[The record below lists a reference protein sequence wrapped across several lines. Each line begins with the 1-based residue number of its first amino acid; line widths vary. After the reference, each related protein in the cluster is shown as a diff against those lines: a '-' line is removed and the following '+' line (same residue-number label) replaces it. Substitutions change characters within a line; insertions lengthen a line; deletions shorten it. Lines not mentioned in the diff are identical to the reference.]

1 MNEHKAE
8 IISMLRFS
16 RNQLTQ
22 MLDYITID
30 NADIISLFDE
40 DFDRTKEIKSQ
51 IEKFTQEV
59 YSNNTLPF

>member
-8 IISMLRFS
+8 IISMLRLS

-30 NADIISLFDE
+30 NADIISLSDE
-40 DFDRTKEIKSQ
+40 DFDRIKEIKSQ

-59 YSNNTLPF
+59 YCNNTLPF

>member
-8 IISMLRFS
+8 IIGMLRFS

-30 NADIISLFDE
+30 NADTVSLFDE
-40 DFDRTKEIKSQ
+40 DFNRIKEIKSQ
-51 IEKFTQEV
+51 IEKFTQEI

>member
-8 IISMLRFS
+8 IIGMLRFS
-16 RNQLTQ
+16 RSQLTQ

-40 DFDRTKEIKSQ
+40 DFDRIKEIKSQ
-51 IEKFTQEV
+51 IEKFTKEI
-59 YSNNTLPF
+59 YSNNELPF

>member
-1 MNEHKAE
+1 
-8 IISMLRFS
+8 MLRFS

-40 DFDRTKEIKSQ
+40 DFDRIKEIKSQ
-51 IEKFTQEV
+51 IEKFTQEI